1 MQVPGITIGQFKA
14 QIVEKVG
21 VIGGGLM
28 GTGIATALIV
38 SNIHVILKEINYEFV
53 QKAIKSIEG

>member
-1 MQVPGITIGQFKA
+1 MQVPGVTIGQFKSR
-14 QIVEKVG
+14 IVEKVG